1 MLKTHVGTMVAGQ
14 ARPMLNGFQSSTL
27 MDPSTSTWGKRNTA
41 KRANSTSMSGD
52 TRHENNMPPIL
63 LAMPTEE
70 LLITTDALPFPCG
83 GMKKEKKRQGEDSTE
98 MSRDN
103 EEDLSTTPWRKKE
116 KPQREQRA
124 ETCKPT

>member
-41 KRANSTSMSGD
+41 KRANGTSMSGD

-63 LAMPTEE
+63 LAMPTED
-70 LLITTDALPFPCG
+70 LLITTDALPFPCD
-83 GMKKEKKRQGEDSTE
+83 GMKKKKKKKRQGDDSTE
-98 MSRDN
+98 TSRDN
-103 EEDLSTTPWRKKE
+103 EEALR
-116 KPQREQRA
+116 R
-124 ETCKPT
+124 